1 MSIIIKEVLTKKDLK
16 KWVDFPNKLYKN
28 VPAYV
33 PFLMSDELGTFNK
46 KENPAYAF
54 CQTRLFLAYKDGKI
68 VGRIGGLINHAANQ
82 KWGTNNIRFTR
93 FDFIDDFEVSKALF
107 DKVVVKQ
114 IKEVEQQVG
123 GIFLPTAAQDKQEI
137 AVVVAVGEGGIVDG
151 NEIKMV
157 VKPGDKVLYAKFAGN
172 NFKID
177 GEEVTI
183 IRQQDILAIVE
194 G

>member
-1 MSIIIKEVLTKKDLK
+1 MTIK
-16 KWVDFPNKLYKN
+16 P
-28 VPAYV
+28 
-33 PFLMSDELGTFNK
+33 
-46 KENPAYAF
+46 
-54 CQTRLFLAYKDGKI
+54 
-68 VGRIGGLINHAANQ
+68 
-82 KWGTNNIRFTR
+82 
-93 FDFIDDFEVSKALF
+93 LF

-123 GIFLPTAAQDKQEI
+123 GIFLPTAVQDKQEI